1 MKQKSQTS
9 SQVVALFALAAVI
22 LGLIVAVS
30 PAARVTTNAVSG
42 EVYGIDIFGLNKDAT
57 GLPEQ
62 QFAAY

>member
-9 SQVVALFALAAVI
+9 SQVAALFALAAVI
-22 LGLIVAVS
+22 LGLIVVVS

-42 EVYGIDIFGLNKDAT
+42 EVYGIDIFGLNKAAT
-57 GLPEQ
+57 DLPEQ